1 MRTKFFKEKINLL
14 SILLIVL
21 ILGGC
26 GKEAPVVKQTPK
38 VECEDLYDSTVDP
51 EIEHSQKTKDFVPA
65 KQKEEID
72 LDAES
77 EKLYSD
83 FIDGKVA
90 AEFDG
95 TADKARYLSLSNV
108 LEDKEQYTL
117 DDIEEKL
124 SAGCDD
130 EDQWIYQD
138 NLEEGYIDLGLDGDY
153 ELKLDIGTVY
163 SNLTLIIKN
172 KNGELKICFVGDSWQ
187 RSVTNVWY
195 TGEVTIFNIINPT
208 THSAEQGYLDE
219 NGDYYMWN
227 KSSEEGFN
235 VYEEGDLY
243 YNNEFIGKNIGLYVE
258 EISFDENSD
267 SYYFANIVDIDNKNM
282 EENEE
287 TKDYYEK
294 ARAALKAEGKNV
306 ITKEEAD
313 KILEKHRKEI
323 GLSDEIYYYE

>member
-90 AEFDG
+90 AGFDG

-163 SNLTLIIKN
+163 SNLTLIIKM
-172 KNGELKICFVGDSWQ
+172 VS
-187 RSVTNVWY
+187 
-195 TGEVTIFNIINPT
+195 
-208 THSAEQGYLDE
+208 
-219 NGDYYMWN
+219 
-227 KSSEEGFN
+227 
-235 VYEEGDLY
+235 
-243 YNNEFIGKNIGLYVE
+243 
-258 EISFDENSD
+258 
-267 SYYFANIVDIDNKNM
+267 
-282 EENEE
+282 
-287 TKDYYEK
+287 
-294 ARAALKAEGKNV
+294 
-306 ITKEEAD
+306 
-313 KILEKHRKEI
+313 
-323 GLSDEIYYYE
+323 